1 MNHEIKKISFEE
13 TLPIWSKDLWPNR
26 TSIIESNSAMCY
38 QGGYDMENM
47 STKPTFFAYYIDNE
61 IAGVNS
67 GHLCKDK
74 HYRSRGLFVYEKFR
88 GMGIGTKLLI
98 ATIEQGRTEDA
109 VLCWSF
115 PRDTSW
121 MTYHHA
127 GFTLA
132 SDFSPSETGNNA
144 YCVYYY

>member
-1 MNHEIKKISFEE
+1 MNGEIRQISFDEI
-13 TLPIWSKDLWPNR
+13 LPIWANELWPGR
-26 TSIIESNSAMCY
+26 ISAIESNSAMCY
-38 QGGYDMENM
+38 LGGYDMVNM
-47 STKPTFFAYYIDNE
+47 GTRPTFFAYYIDGE

-74 HYRSRGLFVYEKFR
+74 HYRSRGLFVYKKFR
-88 GMGIGTKLLI
+88 GLGIGIKLMK

-121 MTYHHA
+121 KTYQQS
-127 GFTLA
+127 GFELT
-132 SDFSPSETGNNA
+132 SEFSPGEIGNNA